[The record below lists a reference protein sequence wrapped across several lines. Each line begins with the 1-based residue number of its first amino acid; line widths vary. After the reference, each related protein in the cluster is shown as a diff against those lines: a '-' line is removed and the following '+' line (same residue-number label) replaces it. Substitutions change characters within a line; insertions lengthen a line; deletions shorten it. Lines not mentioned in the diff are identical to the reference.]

1 MEGNIPIIK
10 VVKVKEFSETIRKLK
25 DPICIHGMPGMGM
38 TGKTVLDQLI
48 KELEPNLK
56 KICEIYSTAFPANVI
71 IQEDG
76 SISPPKI
83 TIYAYLDGD
92 KERKNDL
99 ILITGETQ
107 PNSVI
112 GTNNLTIEI
121 VKILNDLDVKLLISL
136 AATPVMNPKSS
147 PTVYI
152 TVTSSELI
160 EEFKKAGVRKEFIS
174 GVITGMNGI
183 MPGLAKFEYGID
195 GCALLAETY
204 PQFGKDINASIS
216 LIKILN
222 NYLNLNIQTTDLEER
237 ARKIEDLYRSLMDK
251 KKRREKRQKKKDLGY
266 IS

>member
-10 VVKVKEFSETIRKLK
+10 IVKIKEFFEMKRELK
-25 DPICIHGMPGMGM
+25 NPICIHGMPGMGM
-38 TGKTVLDQLI
+38 TGKTVLDHYI
-48 KELEPNLK
+48 KELKPEPI
-56 KICEIYSTAFPANVI
+56 KICEIYSTAFPANVV
-71 IQEDG
+71 IQKDG
-76 SISPPKI
+76 SIAPPKI
-83 TIYAYLDGD
+83 TVYAYSNGD
-92 KERKNDL
+92 KEGKNDL

-112 GTNNLTIEI
+112 GTNNLSIEI
-121 VKILNDLDVKLLISL
+121 VKILNDLNVKLLISL

-152 TVTSSELI
+152 TVTSNELI
-160 EEFKKAGVRKEFIS
+160 EKFKKAGVRKEFIS

-183 MPGLAKFEYGID
+183 MPGLAKFEYNIN

-204 PQFGKDINASIS
+204 PQFGKDVNASIS

-222 NYLNLNIQTTDLEER
+222 NYLNLDIPTTDLEVE
-237 ARKIEDLYRSLMDK
+237 AKKIEDLYTSLVNK
-251 KKRREKRQKKKDLGY
+251 RKRREQRQKKKDLGY

>member
-1 MEGNIPIIK
+1 MDGNIPIIK
-10 VVKVKEFSETIRKLK
+10 VVKVKEFDEAKRELK
-25 DPICIHGMPGMGM
+25 NPICIHGMPGMGM
-38 TGKTVLDQLI
+38 TGKTVLDHFI
-48 KELEPNLK
+48 KELKPNIK

-83 TIYAYLDGD
+83 TIYAYINGNG
-92 KERKNDL
+92 ERKNDL

-112 GTNNLTIEI
+112 GTNNLSIEI
-121 VKILNDLDVKLLISL
+121 VKILNDLNVKLLISL

-152 TVTSSELI
+152 TVTSNELI
-160 EEFKKAGVRKEFIS
+160 EDFKKAGVRKEFIS

-183 MPGLAKFEYGID
+183 IPGLAKFEYNID

-204 PQFGKDINASIS
+204 PQFGKDINSSIS
-216 LIKILN
+216 LIRILN
-222 NYLNLNIQTTDLEER
+222 KYLNLEIKTTDLEEK
-237 ARKIEDLYRSLMDK
+237 AKKVEDLYQSLIDK
-251 KKRREKRQKKKDLGY
+251 RKRREKRQKKKDLGY